1 MSEAKDPRDVTDGE
15 DIETL
20 GQALR
25 VFFSRPGPRLIA
37 KNAAV
42 AWGVRAFLG
51 PPVLSELA
59 ICAGVV
65 AWWPFQEWLAHKYLL
80 HLEPREIFGKKLD
93 PLFSQ
98 KHRKHHVNPRDIDLT
113 LLPMEV
119 VRGAMPGNIAAW
131 LLLAGVRRQAVTG
144 IAAYATM
151 ALAYE
156 WTHFIVH
163 TGYKP
168 KSEYAKKVRKNHRLH
183 HYRNENYWLGF
194 VAPLVDRVFGT
205 DPDPRKVPASKTV
218 RDLFGL
224 EAREAGAR
232 EAEAGDADATQAS

>member
-1 MSEAKDPRDVTDGE
+1 MTEDRDPLTVTDGE
-15 DIETL
+15 EIETL
-20 GQALR
+20 AEAVR
-25 VFFSRPGPRLIA
+25 VFFSRPGPRFIA
-37 KNAAV
+37 KNAALG
-42 AWGVRAFLG
+42 WGLRAFLG
-51 PPVLSELA
+51 PPVLSEVA

-65 AWWPFQEWLAHKYLL
+65 AWWPLQEWLAHKHLL
-80 HLEPREIFGKKLD
+80 HHEPREIFGKKVD
-93 PLFSQ
+93 PLFAQ
-98 KHRKHHVNPRDIDLT
+98 KHRAHHVDPRDIDLT
-113 LLPMEV
+113 LLPKEV
-119 VRGAMPGNIAAW
+119 LHAAMPANVAAW

-144 IAAYATM
+144 MAAYATM

-168 KSEYAKKVRKNHRLH
+168 KSAYAKRVRKNHRLH

-194 VAPLVDRVFGT
+194 VAPMIDRILGT

-224 EAREAGAR
+224 EQQAR
-232 EAEAGDADATQAS
+232 EAEAQAESTPGQ